1 MAPSYGPDYGSSPF
15 VELFG
20 RLVVLLRREPAN
32 LPAQKDALRQAVTVL
47 RMGAARLETG
57 VEHSEFPDDTK
68 LQGRLLARRVESI
81 HFEHD
86 AAPAAVLELAR
97 ALADDTIA
105 IPSGPDITV
114 ELLHAS
120 APHQPR
126 FTPVPGDFG
135 PLMPGG
141 QTETP
146 SGRSRTMTGPV
157 EESERLARAFH
168 VAVNQ
173 AYWLE
178 ALHAAQALV
187 SLAHRYPEHER
198 RGYLLSLRRLFPP
211 TVVARFIQHAL
222 RTIEDQHRVIEI
234 LRVAGPDAIDL
245 AIEQITGS
253 DVVGPRKFLY
263 DFLGTC
269 PEAFSH
275 LLPLLDS
282 PNPATV
288 QHAVE
293 LLGRLGFK
301 DGVRPLRRSAG
312 HPHPRVRQAAIQALA
327 GHGVPGLAMP
337 ILAALETEKDPGVWK
352 ELVLALGRI
361 ESGEA
366 SNALVGIALDR
377 KTLLKGGRSVGQRLL
392 AVESLAAA
400 KHAHAV
406 RGLERLAE
414 EAEGVVRMAAEEAVG
429 RMDG

>member
-1 MAPSYGPDYGSSPF
+1 MPPSSGQGYGSSPF
-15 VELFG
+15 IELFG
-20 RLVVLLRREPAN
+20 RLVVLLRREPDN
-32 LPAQKDALRQAVTVL
+32 VPAQKDALRQLMTVL
-47 RMGAARLETG
+47 RIGAARLETG
-57 VEHSEFPDDTK
+57 VEHSAFPDDAT
-68 LQGRLLARRVESI
+68 LQGRLLCRRVEGI

-97 ALADDTIA
+97 ALADDTTP
-105 IPSGPDITV
+105 IPTSPNITV
-114 ELLHAS
+114 ELLAAD
-120 APHQPR
+120 APHRPR
-126 FTPVPGDFG
+126 FTPKPGNSDS
-135 PLMPGG
+135 LLSGG
-141 QTETP
+141 LAETP
-146 SGRSRTMTGPV
+146 SGRTRTMSGPV
-157 EESERLARAFH
+157 DESERLARAFH
-168 VAVNQ
+168 AAVDQ

-187 SLAHRYPEHER
+187 AMEHRYPEHER
-198 RGYLLSLRRLFPP
+198 RSYLLSLRRLFSRE
-211 TVVARFIQHAL
+211 VVARFIDYAF
-222 RTIEDQHRVIEI
+222 RAVEDQRRVGQI
-234 LRVAGPDAIDL
+234 LRIAGPDAIEL
-245 AIEQITGS
+245 AIEQITSS

-282 PNPATV
+282 PNPTTV

-312 HPHPRVRQAAIQALA
+312 HPDPRVRQAAIQALA
-327 GHGVPGLAMP
+327 GNGVPGLAMP
-337 ILAALETEKDPGVWK
+337 IQAALETEKDPGVWK

-392 AVESLAAA
+392 AVEALALANHVHAA
-400 KHAHAV
+400 

-414 EAEGVVRMAAEEAVG
+414 EADGVVRLAAQEAVG
-429 RMDG
+429 K

>member
-1 MAPSYGPDYGSSPF
+1 MAPSYGPDGGPSPF
-15 VELFG
+15 ADLFG
-20 RLVVLLRREPAN
+20 RLVVLLRRDPDNVA
-32 LPAQKDALRQAVTVL
+32 AQKEALRQAVAVL
-47 RMGAARLETG
+47 RLGAARLETG
-57 VEHSEFPDDTK
+57 VEHSGFPDDST
-68 LQGRLLARRVESI
+68 LQGRLLVRRVESI

-97 ALADDTIA
+97 ALADDRLA
-105 IPSGPDITV
+105 ISSGPDITV
-114 ELLHAS
+114 ELLRAS

-126 FTPVPGDFG
+126 FTPVPADFG

-168 VAVNQ
+168 AAITQ
-173 AYWLE
+173 SYWLE
-178 ALHAAQALV
+178 ALHAGQALV

-198 RGYLLSLRRLFPP
+198 RGYLLSLRRLFSPA
-211 TVVARFIQHAL
+211 VVDRFIQHAL
-222 RTIEDQHRVIEI
+222 RVSEDQHRVIEI
-234 LRVAGPDAIDL
+234 LRAAGPDAIDL
-245 AIEQITGS
+245 AIEQITRS

-263 DFLGTC
+263 QFLGTC

-275 LLPLLDS
+275 LLPLLDH
-282 PNPATV
+282 PNPTTV

-312 HPHPRVRQAAIQALA
+312 HPDPRVRQAAIHALVD
-327 GHGVPGLAMP
+327 HGVPGLAMP

-361 ESGEA
+361 DSGEA
-366 SNALVGIALDR
+366 SNALVSIALDR
-377 KTLLKGGRSVGQRLL
+377 KTLLKGGRPVGQRLL
-392 AVESLAAA
+392 AVESLALAR
-400 KHAHAV
+400 HAHAV

-414 EAEGVVRMAAEEAVG
+414 EADGAVRLAAQEAV
-429 RMDG
+429 RR